1 MKCTSSAGRVL
12 ARPWIQLPALNK
24 ELRKE
29 MREGEE
35 KRGKMNKAGRV
46 LCTL

>member
-12 ARPWIQLPALNK
+12 ARPWVQLPALNK

-35 KRGKMNKAGRV
+35 NRGKRNKAGRV
-46 LCTL
+46 